1 MLTDQGDLDQS
12 LLEVFEVGTDLV
24 VGLSNKIL

>member
-12 LLEVFEVGTDLV
+12 LLEVFEVRTDLV